1 MKKIG
6 LVSAL
11 LFLVGLAGTS
21 APAAPW
27 GGSDFIDF
35 ELDLAAEAGWCSLS
49 CIPTCPAGAHRAY
62 VEGDA
67 DEWDG
72 GNHNSC
78 YDRACCWQGAPI
90 CKHPECQLHEE
101 QDLLAETLLA
111 EIDDGIRA
119 SDIDR
124 LAALVAAND
133 QYFVNRDRSAIQL
146 VTECDS
152 ATPVVHVNLPLS
164 SDQLEGLE
172 RLLE

>member
-1 MKKIG
+1 M
-6 LVSAL
+6 
-11 LFLVGLAGTS
+11 
-21 APAAPW
+21 
-27 GGSDFIDF
+27 
-35 ELDLAAEAGWCSLS
+35 
-49 CIPTCPAGAHRAY
+49 
-62 VEGDA
+62 
-67 DEWDG
+67 
-72 GNHNSC
+72 
-78 YDRACCWQGAPI
+78 
-90 CKHPECQLHEE
+90 
-101 QDLLAETLLA
+101 AETLLA
-111 EIDDGIRA
+111 EIDDAIRA